1 MKLCRAIC
9 AKMYADSSAVRAIEP
24 AAYAA
29 VTVCLPAIALF
40 SLRLP
45 FFSAPNILT
54 QYLCSV
60 NDEVRIR
67 LKWGQEYTGLL
78 VSVDSYMN
86 IQLSNAEEWID
97 GKSGGSLGQVLIR
110 CNNVL
115 WISANNKAKKEDVE
129 MS

>member
-1 MKLCRAIC
+1 DSPRNRNHPLCYR
-9 AKMYADSSAVRAIEP
+9 
-24 AAYAA
+24 
-29 VTVCLPAIALF
+29 
-40 SLRLP
+40 
-45 FFSAPNILT
+45 ILT
-54 QYLCSV
+54 QFSYSV
-60 NDEVRIR
+60 SDEVRIR

-115 WISANNKAKKEDVE
+115 WISGNNKAKKEDVE

>member
-1 MKLCRAIC
+1 LGHRILIQ
-9 AKMYADSSAVRAIEP
+9 SSR
-24 AAYAA
+24 
-29 VTVCLPAIALF
+29 
-40 SLRLP
+40 
-45 FFSAPNILT
+45 
-54 QYLCSV
+54 SV
-60 NDEVRIR
+60 SDEVRIR

-115 WISANNKAKKEDVE
+115 WISGNNKAKKEDVE

>member
-1 MKLCRAIC
+1 MSFVPLNPRP
-9 AKMYADSSAVRAIEP
+9 M
-24 AAYAA
+24 
-29 VTVCLPAIALF
+29 LQ
-40 SLRLP
+40 SLV
-45 FFSAPNILT
+45 S
-54 QYLCSV
+54 
-60 NDEVRIR
+60 DEVRIR

-115 WISANNKAKKEDVE
+115 WISANNKTKKEDVE